1 MNDKNEILSSVNNLT
16 PSGLK
21 KKGREKGKEEGGMR
35 ESGQADGGQTPSA
48 YDYMSPQ

>member
-16 PSGLK
+16 PSVLK